1 MISFQNPSTRKD
13 DHEQQRGKD
22 KQLNNYQH
30 IRNWTL
36 PSPVGEE
43 RKFVCLNAVMGS
55 WKRELHGGTT
65 WLNGISVGYGVRW
78 TWV

>member
-13 DHEQQRGKD
+13 DHEQQREKD

-43 RKFVCLNAVMGS
+43 RKFM
-55 WKRELHGGTT
+55 
-65 WLNGISVGYGVRW
+65 SV
-78 TWV
+78 